1 MTTTVLKTCFKKQNP
16 KLIVCRKD
24 KNYDNILFRKEFL
37 SKLRDLLPN
46 DKSMKGFQDTSF
58 QTLNSLPSSKTKY
71 VRANQAPFMNKK
83 LQRAIMIRSE
93 LRNGFLRDR
102 TDSNKKAYYKQR
114 NICVKP
120 KKQYYSNL

>member
-46 DKSMKGFQDTSF
+46 DKRK
-58 QTLNSLPSSKTKY
+58 
-71 VRANQAPFMNKK
+71 
-83 LQRAIMIRSE
+83 RAIMIRSE
-93 LRNGFLRDR
+93 LRNEFLRDR

-114 NICVKP
+114 NICVKS